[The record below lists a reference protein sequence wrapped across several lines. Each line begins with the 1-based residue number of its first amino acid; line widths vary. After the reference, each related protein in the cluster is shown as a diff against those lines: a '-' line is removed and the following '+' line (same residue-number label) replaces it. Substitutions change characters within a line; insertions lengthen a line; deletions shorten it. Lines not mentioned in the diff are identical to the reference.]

1 MMFNALSSVYHF
13 YHFAGTIYHD
23 RQCSL
28 SKIYFF
34 YLQVGYPNTNFG
46 LLTRKRPPLPDVNC
60 CILSRREAHRKK
72 LIKAMQ
78 GAWMEFK
85 LKSSNSEYDAPSHCA
100 FIPLSYSVMSKLQ
113 RYFGTIVGF
122 NFKQS
127 CLPSSY
133 ITTFYISDH
142 SIFDSGIDFKWDNE
156 NTRWTPV
163 LVLVL
168 KIFPASQTACARL
181 FLVLDILL
189 FTLICGVEYI
199 ILFFKT
205 GRVHWIILFW

>member
-1 MMFNALSSVYHF
+1 MIVNVACQKSTFFICKLATPIPTLGYLLGNGLPYPMLIAALF
-13 YHFAGTIYHD
+13 
-23 RQCSL
+23 
-28 SKIYFF
+28 
-34 YLQVGYPNTNFG
+34 
-46 LLTRKRPPLPDVNC
+46 
-60 CILSRREAHRKK
+60 LSRREAHRKK

-85 LKSSNSEYDAPSHCA
+85 LKSSNSENDAPSHCA

-142 SIFDSGIDFKWDNE
+142 SIFYSGIDFKWDNE

>member
-1 MMFNALSSVYHF
+1 MIVNVACQKSTFFICKLATPIPTLGYLLGNGLPYPMLIAALF
-13 YHFAGTIYHD
+13 
-23 RQCSL
+23 
-28 SKIYFF
+28 
-34 YLQVGYPNTNFG
+34 
-46 LLTRKRPPLPDVNC
+46 
-60 CILSRREAHRKK
+60 LSRREAHRKK

-85 LKSSNSEYDAPSHCA
+85 LKSSNSENDAPSHCA

-156 NTRWTPV
+156 NTRWTLV

-168 KIFPASQTACARL
+168 KIFPASQTDCARL

>member
-1 MMFNALSSVYHF
+1 MIVNVACQKSTFFICKLATPIPTLGYLLGNGLPYPMLIAALF
-13 YHFAGTIYHD
+13 
-23 RQCSL
+23 
-28 SKIYFF
+28 
-34 YLQVGYPNTNFG
+34 
-46 LLTRKRPPLPDVNC
+46 
-60 CILSRREAHRKK
+60 LSRREAHRKK

-85 LKSSNSEYDAPSHCA
+85 LKSSNSENDAPSHCA

-142 SIFDSGIDFKWDNE
+142 SIFDSGIDFKRDNE

>member
-1 MMFNALSSVYHF
+1 MIVNVACQKSTFFICKLATPIPTLS
-13 YHFAGTIYHD
+13 
-23 RQCSL
+23 
-28 SKIYFF
+28 
-34 YLQVGYPNTNFG
+34 YLLGNG
-46 LLTRKRPPLPDVNC
+46 LLYPML
-60 CILSRREAHRKK
+60 IAALFLSRREAHRKK

-85 LKSSNSEYDAPSHCA
+85 LKSSNSENGAPSHCA
-100 FIPLSYSVMSKLQ
+100 FIRLPYSVMSKLQ

-199 ILFFKT
+199 VF
-205 GRVHWIILFW
+205 